1 MEDGTVNEGD
11 GERLPRYLLPVIV
24 HLAWG
29 KTNIEIAAA
38 MSVTPHT
45 AEKYVSELYQ
55 LLGARHRVE
64 LVEMCRQHGSL
75 LP

>member
-1 MEDGTVNEGD
+1 MNEGND
-11 GERLPRYLLPVIV
+11 ERLPRYLWPVVV

-29 KTNIEIAAA
+29 KTNQEIAEALPV
-38 MSVTPHT
+38 SSHT
-45 AEKYVSELYQ
+45 AEKYVSELKQ

-64 LVEMCRQHGSL
+64 LVDMCRKYGSL